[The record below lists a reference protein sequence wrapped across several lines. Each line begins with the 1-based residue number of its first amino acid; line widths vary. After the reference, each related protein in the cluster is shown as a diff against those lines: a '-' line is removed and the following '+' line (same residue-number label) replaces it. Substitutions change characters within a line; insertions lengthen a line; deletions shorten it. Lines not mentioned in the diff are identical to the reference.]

1 MSDRTQA
8 TIHPVVPLAVLE
20 TLRSQD
26 VPQPDGLDEFHVE
39 LSTKRLGMSRTIER
53 QIERY
58 RHLMDGGVRVAPD
71 EVVALFRLAARRP
84 DADLLFADA
93 GRRAGLMAVHRAG
106 RAPGAASGGLRRR
119 LGRRTARRVLRRTFG
134 LNLVGASEGFVV
146 EGGTP
151 FTADVAPDGSACQ
164 FLGAAVAA
172 VLRAYTGFEGAVA
185 HDRCHASGAD
195 SCRWEAARYGK
206 V

>member
-1 MSDRTQA
+1 M
-8 TIHPVVPLAVLE
+8 HPVIPLAVLE

-26 VPQPDGLDEFHVE
+26 VPQPDGLDEFHAE

-53 QIERY
+53 QIERL
-58 RHLMDGGVRVAPD
+58 RQMADGGVRVPLD

-93 GRRAGLMAVHRAG
+93 GRRAGLMAARRAG
-106 RAPGAASGGLRRR
+106 RSPAAKSGGLRTR
-119 LGRRTARRVLRRTFG
+119 LGWRAARRVLRRTFG
-134 LNLVGASEGFVV
+134 LDLTGKADGFVV
-146 EGGTP
+146 DGGTS
-151 FTADVAPDGSACQ
+151 FTADVAPGGSACQ
-164 FLGAAVAA
+164 FFGAAVAA

-185 HDRCHASGAD
+185 HGRCRADGAD
-195 SCRWEAARYGK
+195 SCRWEAARSGK